1 MRVVALA
8 AVLMAAAVVAW
19 PLRASAMSPRRRR
32 TSPPTAGST
41 VGPKPGPAVLTVD
54 DVASSMVLLA
64 LALRSGC
71 GVVEAVERV
80 ALVSSVPVARDLRAV
95 AAGLRWGLDER
106 AAWEGGDPAWRRA
119 GEAMRLAVRAG
130 IPPSALLVQSASDL
144 TAAESS
150 RLDVEAARVGVR
162 LVLPLGLAFLPAF
175 CLTTV
180 IPVVLALARQVLPG

>member
-1 MRVVALA
+1 MTPDVLA
-8 AVLMAAAVVAW
+8 AVLIAAAVLAW
-19 PLRASAMSPRRRR
+19 PLRVGALSLSRRR
-32 TSPPTAGST
+32 TSRPTGEATAG
-41 VGPKPGPAVLTVD
+41 PKAAPAVLTVD
-54 DVASSMVLLA
+54 DVSSSMVLLA

-80 ALVSSVPVARDLRAV
+80 ALVSSVPVARDLAAV

-106 AAWEGGDPAWRRA
+106 AAWRGVDPAWRRT
-119 GEAMRLAVRAG
+119 GQAMRLAVRAG
-130 IPPSALLVQSASDL
+130 IPPSALLVQSAADL

-180 IPVVLALARQVLPG
+180 IPVVLALARQVLTG